1 MTFWPTCE
9 QTDPSVSGLGDLHF
23 FRSHWAIPWV
33 FCWNLA
39 QSLDHRLAF
48 RARAPGGS
56 QLALLTMPPSQS
68 RGLCWYTVL
77 VVENR
82 FRNNHVKT
90 KRHMVNYRSCYSLTK
105 LKHPFSSFE
114 SWSSFVASLV
124 LSMKIIHR
132 RQASLIPSRIFWEP
146 CIL

>member
-48 RARAPGGS
+48 RARARAGWFTVSTSDHASFTVAWPMLIHSAGG
-56 QLALLTMPPSQS
+56 
-68 RGLCWYTVL
+68 
-77 VVENR
+77 
-82 FRNNHVKT
+82 
-90 KRHMVNYRSCYSLTK
+90 
-105 LKHPFSSFE
+105 
-114 SWSSFVASLV
+114 
-124 LSMKIIHR
+124 
-132 RQASLIPSRIFWEP
+132 
-146 CIL
+146 